1 MGFTPMET
9 QMRKAW
15 LMALMALVAVGTIFF
30 GFLVSKAG
38 YSTLREWASIRAG
51 LSACG
56 ALWAL
61 AGPTMFVA
69 GWWVLL
75 SFGRRPT
82 PLWLAGAASI
92 VAGGALVVGVLTHVV
107 PCSSP
112 S

>member
-1 MGFTPMET
+1 VTPMET

-15 LMALMALVAVGTIFF
+15 FIAVMALVAVGTIFF
-30 GFLVSKAG
+30 GFLASRGG
-38 YSTLREWASIRAG
+38 YLTLREWRSIGAG
-51 LSACG
+51 LSTCG

-61 AGPTMFVA
+61 AGPIMFVA

-75 SFGRRPT
+75 TFGRRPT

-92 VAGGALVVGVLTHVV
+92 MAGGTLLVGVLTHVV
-107 PCSSP
+107 PCSGP

>member
-1 MGFTPMET
+1 
-9 QMRKAW
+9 MRKAW
-15 LMALMALVAVGTIFF
+15 FIAVTALVAVGTIFF
-30 GFLVSKAG
+30 GFLASRGG
-38 YSTLREWASIRAG
+38 YLTLREWRSIGAG
-51 LSACG
+51 LLTCG

-75 SFGRRPT
+75 TFGRRPT

-107 PCSSP
+107 PCSGP

>member
-1 MGFTPMET
+1 MKT

-15 LMALMALVAVGTIFF
+15 LIALMALVAVATIFF
-30 GFLVSKAG
+30 GFLISRAG
-38 YSTLREWASIRAG
+38 YSTLREWPSIRAG
-51 LSACG
+51 LLTCG

-69 GWWVLL
+69 GLWVLL
-75 SFGRRPT
+75 TFGRRPT

-92 VAGGALVVGVLTHVV
+92 VAGGALLVGVLTHVV